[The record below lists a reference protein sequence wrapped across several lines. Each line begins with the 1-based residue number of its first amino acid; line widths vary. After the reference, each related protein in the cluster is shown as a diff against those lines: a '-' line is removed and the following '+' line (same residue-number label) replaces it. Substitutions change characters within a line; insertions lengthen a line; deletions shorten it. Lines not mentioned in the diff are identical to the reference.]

1 MSAPA
6 VPGPEAPLQL
16 AVVVPVLNEAAN
28 MAALFARLDAAL
40 QGLVWE
46 VVVVDDDSPDGTA
59 ELVRGLAL
67 RDPRVRVLQRIG
79 RRGLAS
85 AVVEGMLAS
94 AAPVL
99 VVMDGDG
106 QHDEAVIPAL
116 HAAVAER
123 GFDLAVGT
131 RYAAGGST
139 GDWSRA
145 RRRISALATWLSRRL
160 LKCDLSDPMSGFFA
174 VRREA
179 MAAAAP
185 RLSNIGFKI
194 LMDLVASSPAPLRT
208 AEVPFV
214 FRLREHG
221 ESKLDLRV
229 AQEFAV
235 LCLEKMF
242 GRYIPV
248 RFLMFAAVGS
258 VGLVVNL
265 AILGVGMRAGLHFKV
280 AQSLAVA
287 VAIASNFVLNN
298 SLTYRDMRLRGLR
311 FWRGMLNFYAVSLV
325 GAVGNVGVGALV
337 FRYHRSWWLAG
348 LAGVAVG
355 VVWNYAAS
363 SAVTWRPRR

>member
-1 MSAPA
+1 MSDPRLPSA
-6 VPGPEAPLQL
+6 EAPLQL

-28 MAALFARLDAAL
+28 MAPLLARLGAAL
-40 QGLVWE
+40 EGLVWE
-46 VVVVDDDSPDGTA
+46 AVIVDDDSPDGTA
-59 ELVRGLAL
+59 DLVRALAAV
-67 RDPRVRVLQRIG
+67 DPRVRVLQRIG

-99 VVMDGDG
+99 VCMDGDG
-106 QHDEAVIPAL
+106 QHDEAAIPAL
-116 HAAVAER
+116 HRAVAEQ
-123 GFDLAVGT
+123 GYDLAVGT
-131 RYAAGGST
+131 RYAQGGST
-139 GDWSRA
+139 GDWSPA
-145 RRRISALATWLSRRL
+145 RRRISALATRLSRRL
-160 LKCDLSDPMSGFFA
+160 LRCDLSDPMSGFFA

-179 MAAAAP
+179 LAAAAP

-194 LMDLVASSPAPLRT
+194 LMDLVASAPTPLRA
-208 AEVPFV
+208 AEVPYV
-214 FRLREHG
+214 FRPREHG

-265 AILGVGMRAGLHFKV
+265 AILGAGMRAGLAFKT
-280 AQSLAVA
+280 AQAAAVA

-311 FWRGMLNFYAVSLV
+311 FWRGLLNFYAVSLV

-337 FRYHRSWWLAG
+337 YRYDRSWWLAG

-363 SAVTWRPRR
+363 AAVTWRPR